1 MTPNSGSGETPMAPL
16 DVLVIGAGRTGLTM
30 ASELL
35 LHGASVRIIDAQVNQ
50 PRESRAFGVQARTL
64 ELLDRRGLARD
75 LISRGHTAEPS
86 SSHFGAIPIVA
97 RSMRGFARSCGIC
110 RTLGCRSV
118 GQDFP
123 LG

>member
-35 LHGASVRIIDAQVNQ
+35 LHGASVRIIDAQVDQ
-50 PRESRAFGVQARTL
+50 PRESRALGVQARTL

-75 LISRGHTAEPS
+75 LISRAIPPS
-86 SSHFGAIPIVA
+86 QAPPTSAQYQSSHARCVA
-97 RSMRGFARSCGIC
+97 SRRSCGIC

-118 GQDFP
+118 GQDLP